1 MKFTKGNTI
10 VTFGKLWHL
19 QKKFAQRYAE
29 QGGKE
34 FDSLVDRIYIHA
46 ARYTKDEQMSAWI
59 ASGAEVM
66 LTYVQESSS
75 CKNAT

>member
-29 QGGKE
+29 RGGKE
-34 FDSLVDRIYIHA
+34 FDSLVDRVHRLA
-46 ARYTKDEQMSAWI
+46 AQYTKDEQLL
-59 ASGAEVM
+59 ASITSGPK
-66 LTYVQESSS
+66 S
-75 CKNAT
+75 C

>member
-29 QGGKE
+29 QGGIE
-34 FDSLVDRIYIHA
+34 FDTLVDRVHRLA
-46 ARYTKDEQMSAWI
+46 ARYTRKEQLLGFYDLCQDHAN
-59 ASGAEVM
+59 
-66 LTYVQESSS
+66 LH
-75 CKNAT
+75 